1 MVERQWLYLPMYL
14 ISLKW
19 IHLLRENIVSFR
31 WMWTKESWFD
41 SKSKE
46 NDDGWGEK
54 VLATGQ
60 TITFTTKFW
69 NKEWKNAHRKPE
81 RKKIESG
88 EEKETEKQWPLVPLL
103 CGWRL
108 IIHIK
113 LCHYAWGDDFF
124 RIFFTRSLAR
134 ALCSHAF
141 RFSCAVSS
149 SFHRQFYYDLF
160 CIECVCVWRTGF
172 ATCISNCCR
181 SFSGFSCFAFWS

>member
-1 MVERQWLYLPMYL
+1 MNKRILIWFKVER
-14 ISLKW
+14 KW
-19 IHLLRENIVSFR
+19 WRLRR
-31 WMWTKESWFD
+31 
-41 SKSKE
+41 KSACHRT
-46 NDDGWGEK
+46 NQHFYNK
-54 VLATGQ
+54 VLCG
-60 TITFTTKFW
+60 W
-69 NKEWKNAHRKPE
+69 NKEWKNAHRKQE

-113 LCHYAWGDDFF
+113 LCHYAWSDDFF